1 MPCVLPVLS
10 LKILSVAK
18 YGKASAYTVRTN
30 FLASAAGII
39 FSFIILALLV
49 TLLKSL
55 GMAVGW
61 GFQFQ
66 EPFFLIFINIILI
79 LFAANLWGAFEIN
92 LPSFLGDK
100 ITSNNKNN
108 LASHFLSGAF
118 ATLLATPC
126 SAPYVGTA
134 ISFAFSQGFRE
145 IMLIF
150 IFMGIGLS
158 LPYILIAAL
167 PGIATKLPKP
177 GAWMIKF
184 KYFLGLL
191 LFFTALWVIWILA
204 SQLGNQIAILVL
216 TISLLILALLFF
228 KHYVKDPS
236 LKRALGLIVIL
247 LCLSSFFAPSL
258 ERKAEISLDSGTL
271 WQKFDEARIYEELA
285 HGKTVFV
292 DVTAD
297 WCLTCKLNKIR
308 VLDKED
314 IVQKLSEPNIVTLRA
329 DWTSPDETIA
339 RYLKKHNRAG
349 IPFNIVYGPNSPEG
363 IALPELLTKKNVL
376 DTLAKAGN
384 N

>member
-1 MPCVLPVLS
+1 
-10 LKILSVAK
+10 
-18 YGKASAYTVRTN
+18 
-30 FLASAAGII
+30 
-39 FSFIILALLV
+39 
-49 TLLKSL
+49 
-55 GMAVGW
+55 MAVGW

-66 EPFFLIFINIILI
+66 EPLFLIFINIVLI

-92 LPSFLGDK
+92 LPSFLGEK
-100 ITSNNKNN
+100 ITSNHKNSLIN
-108 LASHFLSGAF
+108 HFLSGAF

-134 ISFAFSQGFRE
+134 IGFAFSQGIKE

-158 LPYILIAAL
+158 LPYLLIAAL

-191 LFFTALWVIWILA
+191 LFLTALWVIWILA

-216 TISLLILALLFF
+216 TISLLILTLLFF
-228 KHYVKDPS
+228 KHYAKDPS
-236 LKRALGLIVIL
+236 LKRILGLVTIL

-258 ERKAEISLDSGTL
+258 EKKTEIAVDSGTL
-271 WQKFDEARIYEELA
+271 WQKFDEARIYEEVA

-314 IVQKLSEPNIVTLRA
+314 IVRELSKPNVITLRA

-339 RYLKKHNRAG
+339 KYLKKHNRAG
-349 IPFNIVYGPNSPEG
+349 IPFNIVYGPNSPDG
-363 IALPELLTKKNVL
+363 IILPELLTKENVL
-376 DTLAKAGN
+376 DALAKAEGN
-384 N
+384 